1 MSIVVLVLALLALAT
16 INFCFCSNRSTHLN
30 CIESERQALLKLKQD
45 FGDES
50 NMLASWSG
58 DGNCCSWAG
67 VICDNLTGHVL
78 ELHLEGDSA
87 RFLRGKINPS
97 LADLKDLVHLDL
109 SNNCFVDIIPPFL
122 GSMKKLRYLNLSYG
136 GFRGMIPPQLGNLSD
151 LQYLDLSTHGILTGM
166 IPHQLGNLSNL
177 RYLDLR
183 GGIGLNVENLSW
195 LSGLSLME
203 HLDLSG
209 VNLTKSSDGLLVIN
223 RLPLL
228 QVLKLSTCQLHHFPP
243 LPIANFSS
251 LTILDLS
258 LNQLGTSI
266 PSWIFGLKDLI
277 FLSLYGND
285 FQGPIPNGL
294 QNLTSLR
301 HFDLSGNLFNS
312 SIPDWLHK
320 FSFLEFFS
328 LERSPYDFIP
338 CGELEGSIPRSWG
351 RLCNLRSLDL
361 SCVKLNQTISEILDI
376 FSGCVSNGLVSLA
389 LNQAQLFGHLTDQF
403 GKLKNL
409 VSIDL
414 SYNSIVGYVPDSLGQ
429 LSSLEEV
436 DLSFNKLEGTISEIH
451 FVNLTRLY
459 AFDVSENSLSLK
471 VSPDWIPPFQ
481 LGVLGLR
488 SCHLGS
494 RFPSWLPLQ
503 KNLFALDISNSTLVD
518 TISIRFWEFF
528 SQISVLN
535 LSHNQIHGEI
545 PNLRETAPF
554 GSLFL
559 QSNSL
564 SGPLPNMSSLRPAE
578 INLSNNNF
586 SGSIFQFLCSG
597 FNNLEFLNLKGNFLF
612 GELPDCWEYFKSLKI
627 LDLGNNKFTGNLP
640 TSIGNLDSLQSLH
653 LRRNK
658 LSGPLPMSF
667 RNLANLKILDIS
679 QNEFVGKVPAWI
691 GETFSRMIILNLRS
705 NKFYDVLPVELC
717 QLSSL
722 QILDLAYNNFFGR
735 IPACLN
741 NFSAMATKQYSI
753 GDRYLFNEI
762 TGEKF
767 IVDVRLVMKD
777 KWRNIALFLI
787 W

>member
-1 MSIVVLVLALLALAT
+1 MSIVLPVLVLLALAT
-16 INFCFCSNRSTHLN
+16 INVCFCNNRSTHLN

-58 DGNCCSWAG
+58 DGKCCSWAS
-67 VICDNLTGHVL
+67 VICGNLTGHVL
-78 ELHLEGDSA
+78 ELHLEGNLT
-87 RFLRGKINPS
+87 RFLRGKISPS

-195 LSGLSLME
+195 LCGLSLME
-203 HLDLSG
+203 RLDLS
-209 VNLTKSSDGLLVIN
+209 
-223 RLPLL
+223 
-228 QVLKLSTCQLHHFPP
+228 
-243 LPIANFSS
+243 
-251 LTILDLS
+251 
-258 LNQLGTSI
+258 GTSI
-266 PSWIFGLKDLI
+266 PSWIFGPKDLV

-301 HFDLSGNLFNS
+301 HFDLSRNLFNS

-338 CGELEGSIPRSWG
+338 CGKLE
-351 RLCNLRSLDL
+351 
-361 SCVKLNQTISEILDI
+361 
-376 FSGCVSNGLVSLA
+376 
-389 LNQAQLFGHLTDQF
+389 
-403 GKLKNL
+403 
-409 VSIDL
+409 
-414 SYNSIVGYVPDSLGQ
+414 DSLGQ
-429 LSSLEEV
+429 LSSLEQV

-459 AFDVSENSLSLK
+459 AFDVSKNSLSLK

-481 LGVLGLR
+481 LRVLGLR

-503 KNLFALDISNSTLVD
+503 KNLFALDISNSTLVE
-518 TISIRFWEFF
+518 TISIRFWEFL

-554 GSLFL
+554 GSLYL

-564 SGPLPNMSSLRPAE
+564 LGPLPNMSSSRPAE

-586 SGSIFQFLCSG
+586 
-597 FNNLEFLNLKGNFLF
+597 
-612 GELPDCWEYFKSLKI
+612 
-627 LDLGNNKFTGNLP
+627 
-640 TSIGNLDSLQSLH
+640 
-653 LRRNK
+653 
-658 LSGPLPMSF
+658 
-667 RNLANLKILDIS
+667 
-679 QNEFVGKVPAWI
+679 
-691 GETFSRMIILNLRS
+691 
-705 NKFYDVLPVELC
+705 
-717 QLSSL
+717 
-722 QILDLAYNNFFGR
+722 
-735 IPACLN
+735 
-741 NFSAMATKQYSI
+741 
-753 GDRYLFNEI
+753 
-762 TGEKF
+762 
-767 IVDVRLVMKD
+767 
-777 KWRNIALFLI
+777 
-787 W
+787 